1 MKTFKMGGVHP
12 EENKIS
18 TQAAIEVMPLPK
30 QVAVLMNQHLGAPA
44 TPIVAKGDKVKVG
57 QLIAEA
63 QTFMCAN
70 IHSPVSGT
78 VNKIDVCKDF
88 IGLPKTAIYIDV
100 EGDEWMENI
109 DRTPDLKRE
118 CNLEPKEIV
127 AKLKEMGIVGLGGAT
142 FPAHIKYS
150 IPEGKKAEYLII
162 NAAECEPYLTS
173 DYRVMLEHPEEVC
186 VGASILRKA
195 LGVPNAYIGI
205 ETNKPDAIK
214 LMTET
219 AKKYEGIV
227 IEPLKVKYPQG
238 AEKQLINAITG
249 RKVPSGKLPIDVG
262 CVVSNLGTAFAVYEA
277 IQKNKPLIENI
288 LTVTGKKLP
297 SQHNYQCRI
306 GITYNDIIKHAL
318 GELPETTGKVISGG
332 TMMGKAIS
340 NLDAPTTKGASSV
353 LVMDEAEARRN
364 PETNCIRC
372 GKCMHACPMGLEPY
386 LFSALV
392 KNNRVEE
399 AKEHNILDCIECGCC
414 YFSCPA
420 NKPLTDEIRLGKNKV
435 RAWLAAQKH

>member
-1 MKTFKMGGVHP
+1 MKTFRMGGVHP

-18 TQAAIEVMPLPK
+18 TNAAIEQMPLPK

-63 QTFMCAN
+63 QAFMCAN

-78 VNKIDVCKDF
+78 VNKIDVCKDMV
-88 IGLPKTAIYIDV
+88 GLPKTAIYIDV
-100 EGDEWMENI
+100 EGDEWMESI
-109 DRTPDLKRE
+109 DRTPDIKRE

-150 IPEGKKAEYLII
+150 VPEGKKAEYLII

-173 DYRVMLEHPEEVC
+173 DHRVMMEHAEEICIGV
-186 VGASILRKA
+186 SILRKA

-205 ETNKPDAIK
+205 ESNKPEPIRV
-214 LMTET
+214 MTEA
-219 AKKYEGIV
+219 AKQFEGIIV
-227 IEPLKVKYPQG
+227 EPLVVKYPQG
-238 AEKQLINAITG
+238 AEKQLINSITG

-262 CVVSNLGTAFAVYEA
+262 CVVSNIGTTFAVYEA

-318 GELPETTGKVISGG
+318 GELPANTGKVISGG

-353 LVMDEAEARRN
+353 LVMDESESRRG
-364 PETNCIRC
+364 PVSNCIRC
-372 GKCMHACPMGLEPY
+372 GKCINACPMGLEPY

-392 KNNRVEE
+392 KNNRIEE

-414 YFSCPA
+414 FFSCPA

-435 RAWLAAQKH
+435 RAMMAAKK

>member
-1 MKTFKMGGVHP
+1 MGGVHP

-18 TQAAIEVMPLPK
+18 TNAAIEQMPLPK

-63 QTFMCAN
+63 QAFMCAN

-78 VNKIDVCKDF
+78 VNKIDVCKDMV
-88 IGLPKTAIYIDV
+88 GLPKTAIYIDV
-100 EGDEWMENI
+100 EGDEWMESI
-109 DRTPDLKRE
+109 DRTPDIKRE

-150 IPEGKKAEYLII
+150 VPEGKKAEYLII

-173 DYRVMLEHPEEVC
+173 DHRVMMEHAEEICIGV
-186 VGASILRKA
+186 SILRKA

-205 ETNKPDAIK
+205 ESNKPEPIRV
-214 LMTET
+214 MTEA
-219 AKKYEGIV
+219 AKQFEGIIV
-227 IEPLKVKYPQG
+227 EPLVVKYPQG
-238 AEKQLINAITG
+238 AEKQLINSITG

-262 CVVSNLGTAFAVYEA
+262 CVVSNIGTTFAVYEA

-318 GELPETTGKVISGG
+318 GELPANTGKVISGG

-353 LVMDEAEARRN
+353 LVMDESESRRG
-364 PETNCIRC
+364 PESNCIRC
-372 GKCMHACPMGLEPY
+372 GKCINACPMGLEPY

-392 KNNRVEE
+392 KNNRIEE

-414 YFSCPA
+414 FFSCPA

-435 RAWLAAQKH
+435 RAMMAAKK

>member
-1 MKTFKMGGVHP
+1 MKTFRMGGVHP

-18 TQAAIEVMPLPK
+18 TNAAIEQMPLPK

-63 QTFMCAN
+63 QAFMCAN

-78 VNKIDVCKDF
+78 VNKIDVCKDMV
-88 IGLPKTAIYIDV
+88 GLPKTAIYIDV
-100 EGDEWMENI
+100 EGDEWMESI
-109 DRTPDLKRE
+109 DRTPDIKRE

-150 IPEGKKAEYLII
+150 VPEGKKAEYLII

-173 DYRVMLEHPEEVC
+173 DHRVMMEHAEEICIGV
-186 VGASILRKA
+186 SILRKA

-205 ETNKPDAIK
+205 ESNKPEPIRV
-214 LMTET
+214 MTEA
-219 AKKYEGIV
+219 AKQFEGIIV
-227 IEPLKVKYPQG
+227 EPLVVKYPQG
-238 AEKQLINAITG
+238 AEKQLINSITG
-249 RKVPSGKLPIDVG
+249 RKVPSGKLPIDIG
-262 CVVSNLGTAFAVYEA
+262 CVVSNIGTTFAVYEA

-318 GELPETTGKVISGG
+318 GELPANTGKVISGG

-353 LVMDEAEARRN
+353 LVMDESESSRG
-364 PETNCIRC
+364 PESNCIRC
-372 GKCMHACPMGLEPY
+372 GKCINACPMGLEPY

-392 KNNRVEE
+392 KNNRIEE

-414 YFSCPA
+414 FFSCPA

-435 RAWLAAQKH
+435 RAMMAAKK